1 MTALRP
7 LVQRFRE
14 TTSVK
19 TVVGRMSEASSALA
33 RPQLDGGWRCAY
45 PPYFMGRFHGIDIL
59 VFGPLLLSALMLA
72 QPTNAQPTDAQRRPP
87 SPATETPAPAG
98 AERIVAVVN
107 GDAIT
112 TGDVAARA
120 RLFALTTGL
129 PVTQD
134 VQDRLRSQ
142 ILKQLID
149 ERLRLQEVQRRK
161 IVVADRDIADAIGEI
176 EQRNGMPK
184 GALAGALQGRG
195 VALRTLI
202 DQVRVQIGWTRV
214 LREELGNKADVSDA
228 DIAEQVRLFKAQN
241 GQPEYRLGE
250 IFIPIDDP
258 AKTTDAQRF
267 AETVIGELRK
277 GAPFPVIAA
286 QFSQS
291 QTALQGGDIGWVR
304 ASQLDPEIASIVR
317 EMPQGAVSNPVRVPG
332 GIDIVT
338 LVAKRVVGQDQSTVL
353 RIRQAFIPFT
363 SQVNPAAPTAQQKAA
378 VEQAVTI
385 SKSVKSCADVEAAN
399 EQLGKT
405 RPSDPGD
412 IRLEGVGSPPLRQ
425 LLATLPIGQAS
436 KPLVAT
442 EGVAVV
448 MVCTRETKTQ
458 AEPSKQEI
466 TSQVLNDRAELTS
479 RQLIRSLRRRAVMD
493 MRVDNVAQR

>member
-1 MTALRP
+1 MTTPAPNARA
-7 LVQRFRE
+7 QR
-14 TTSVK
+14 S
-19 TVVGRMSEASSALA
+19 
-33 RPQLDGGWRCAY
+33 
-45 PPYFMGRFHGIDIL
+45 
-59 VFGPLLLSALMLA
+59 PLLILALLAVAAPASA
-72 QPTNAQPTDAQRRPP
+72 QPRRPP
-87 SPATETPAPAG
+87 QPAAAAASVPASASS
-98 AERIVAVVN
+98 EKIVAVVN

-112 TGDVAARA
+112 SGDVAARA

-149 ERLRLQEVQRRK
+149 ERLRLQESQRRK

-195 VALRTLI
+195 IALRTLI
-202 DQVRVQIGWTRV
+202 DQVRVQIGWSRV
-214 LREELGNKADVSDA
+214 LREELGTKADVTDA
-228 DIAEQVRLFKAQN
+228 DIADQLRLFGAQT
-241 GQPEYRLGE
+241 GQAEYRLGE

-258 AKTTDAQRF
+258 AKAADAQRF

-277 GAPFPVIAA
+277 GAPFPVVAA

-304 ASQLDPEIASIVR
+304 PNQLDPEIAAVVR
-317 EMPQGAVSNPVRVPG
+317 EMPQGAISNPVRVPG

-338 LVAKRVVGQDQSTVL
+338 LAAKRVIGQDQSTVL
-353 RIRQAFIPFT
+353 HIRQAFIGFIT
-363 SQVNPAAPTAQQKAA
+363 QVNPAAPTPQQRAA
-378 VEQAVTI
+378 VEQAAAI

-399 EQLGKT
+399 DKVGKV
-405 RPSDPGD
+405 RPSDPGE

-425 LLATLPIGQAS
+425 LLTTLPIGQAS

-448 MVCTRETKTQ
+448 MICSREQKS
-458 AEPSKQEI
+458 ASAPSKQEI
-466 TSQVLNDRAELTS
+466 TSQVLNDRVELTS
-479 RQLIRSLRRRAVMD
+479 RQLLRNLRRRAVMD
-493 MRVDNVAQR
+493 MRVDGVAQR